1 MLWLCSSQ
9 VLVEIDRGFGICD
22 MGWELPVAS
31 HSYRHRALFPI
42 FSRGMNVRSMLAFV
56 ILLGFVPLQSEE
68 TEVLIVRDMLVP
80 PATFEDK
87 ITRKALDP
95 REHLSA
101 ERITLG
107 EEESIAYDP
116 ATMRLFVR
124 ARPATIHRIE
134 VYIQAE
140 RERFAALVSITY
152 QVFETRKSLLSEADA
167 PPGDPAKDPDSGAR
181 ILKGEDEAA
190 PVMPALS
197 ATKIFAKG
205 DQVDS
210 LIRRVRAANLGK
222 IRPLSTVVA
231 QSGQTMEAWTGDAL
245 IRAVPVIA
253 ADASSAEMTLTLLQG
268 RAGADPKIVG
278 ETKLTIFSGGTIA
291 FEERLGETSWR
302 TRLVT
307 VVVVDAAGDPIVR
320 REAALLPGEDQREP
334 SGALFPG
341 PVPEPAI
348 EKVKAIIIPSIDFK
362 DTPLLEAIEILN
374 KAGVEHDKSLPESQR
389 GVKIRFV
396 DSRIKDVENVRIT
409 LRLSNVTLEDAI
421 RYTAA
426 LANCEYAFK
435 GDTVE
440 IGTFL
445 KSSHVEV
452 DGSDIWYVAFLR
464 LREADKLEG
473 SGDVA
478 GARSRRLQA
487 LTLCE
492 VISAKYPGFH
502 PEIVKDRIKLLRKML
517 AVE

>member
-1 MLWLCSSQ
+1 
-9 VLVEIDRGFGICD
+9 
-22 MGWELPVAS
+22 
-31 HSYRHRALFPI
+31 
-42 FSRGMNVRSMLAFV
+42 MNVRSMLAFV

-95 REHLSA
+95 REHLSG

-116 ATMRLFVR
+116 ATMRLFAR

-152 QVFETRKSLLSEADA
+152 QVFETRKSLLSEADT

-181 ILKGEDEAA
+181 ILKGDDEAA

-197 ATKIFAKG
+197 TTKIFAKG

-231 QSGQTMEAWTGDAL
+231 LSGQTMEAWTGDAL

-348 EKVKAIIIPSIDFK
+348 EKVKAIIIPSIDLK

-389 GVKIRFV
+389 GVKISYIGSGFPH
-396 DSRIKDVENVRIT
+396 IEQTPIT
-409 LRLSNVTLEDAI
+409 LRLSNVPLGEAI
-421 RYTAA
+421 RYTARA
-426 LANCEYAFK
+426 AGCDVRYQ
-435 GDTVE
+435 GGSVE
-440 IGTFL
+440 IGTFRL
-445 KSSHVEV
+445 LGQHADE
-452 DGSDIWYVAFLR
+452 GSDIWYVAFLR
-464 LREADKLEG
+464 VQEAERLEEGGKLREAESK
-473 SGDVA
+473 
-478 GARSRRLQA
+478 RLQA
-487 LTLCE
+487 LSLYE
-492 VISAKYPGFH
+492 ALRVKYPEFQ
-502 PEIVKDRIKLLRKML
+502 PEIVAERISLLRKKL
-517 AVE
+517 GIE